1 VILGISS
8 EVLLVAGYAAF
19 LVLVAA
25 GLEALGRHSHRRSE
39 LFHVTG
45 FQYRRELDLWE
56 CPTGH
61 QLPRSETDY
70 RRRIVRYRAPSHV
83 CNTCPSKP
91 ACTDSDKGRE
101 IERQVDSWLSSEI
114 RRFHRAVSVAL
125 LLLAAL
131 ILVAQTL
138 HHHQGHELVV
148 LCFLLGSIGVI
159 GKRLLAAL
167 REQ

>member
-1 VILGISS
+1 VILGVSS

-56 CPTGH
+56 CPTGY
-61 QLPRSETDY
+61 QLSRSETDY

-83 CNTCPSKP
+83 CNRCPAKP

-101 IERQVDSWLSSEI
+101 IERHVDSWLSSEI
-114 RRFHRAVSVAL
+114 WRFHRAVSVAL
-125 LLLAAL
+125 LLAAL
-131 ILVAQTL
+131 ILAAETL

-148 LCFLLGSIGVI
+148 LCLLLGSIRMI